1 MQFSTNSFVR
11 PLAIGAATI
20 ALAVTVGCSA
30 PDESPTSSPVP
41 ANTSSA
47 PASAPASPS
56 ASSSPD
62 TTGSSTAAESNDAMV
77 AAGRLAAKEIN
88 GGTVVSIESERDGW
102 EVYVVTSDGG
112 EQQLRTDPS
121 GTRVVSGPADDR
133 PDADDKAEN
142 KSFSSVD
149 IDFVRAVEVT
159 VGEISDAQINELN
172 LDTENRRIVWE
183 ADVSTGSQQRTVQ
196 IDATSGEV
204 LSNRADD

>member
-1 MQFSTNSFVR
+1 
-11 PLAIGAATI
+11 
-20 ALAVTVGCSA
+20 
-30 PDESPTSSPVP
+30 
-41 ANTSSA
+41 
-47 PASAPASPS
+47 
-56 ASSSPD
+56 
-62 TTGSSTAAESNDAMV
+62 MV

-102 EVYVVTSDGG
+102 EVHVVTSDGG